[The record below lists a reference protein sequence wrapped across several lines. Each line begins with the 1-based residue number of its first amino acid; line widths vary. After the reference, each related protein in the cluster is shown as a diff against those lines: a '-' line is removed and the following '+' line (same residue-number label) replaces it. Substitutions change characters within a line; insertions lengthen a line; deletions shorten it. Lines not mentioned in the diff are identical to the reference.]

1 MERKFYSQWSDDFP
15 SWAEEN
21 NEPSMTVPDQ
31 SMTIQEIIARF
42 TRSGVMPVAVHSDEG
57 GQMADDPEFD
67 PLEFDPQYWKDEAAR
82 LKAAQEGEVHE
93 DASEPDKNTPAQ
105 EAE

>member
-1 MERKFYSQWSDDFP
+1 MERIFYSQWSDNLP

-21 NEPSMTVPDQ
+21 TEPSVTVPDQ

-42 TRSGVMPVAVHSDEG
+42 TRSGVMPVPVHSDEG
-57 GQMADDPEFD
+57 GNVAEDPEFD
-67 PLEFDPQYWKDEAAR
+67 PLEFDPEYWKAEAAR
-82 LKAAQEGEVHE
+82 LKAAQEGEEHK
-93 DASEPDKNTPAQ
+93 DASSPDKNTPAQ